1 MPVAASPSP
10 ESMVRSARWTNAERS
25 QLVSLHGWDTVV
37 PIALRPQSPASEA
50 NWVSIALTGCTTF
63 QAMEGAVADPA
74 WLKPTEAR
82 PLVRALF
89 DVRSDVRIAAFGA
102 VSRLPLAPSD
112 WARVGIYASWAL
124 GMSPSL
130 AERLAVIDASP
141 YIPLQSLRDLV
152 AGVAQEGRGA
162 AGSRALDATS
172 KFLDPSRLIDPSRL
186 LAAAQGGNEAAQRRA
201 VAALSWSV
209 DELCLLVQAVPKDS
223 DVRFWLAVGLASH
236 GVDEELKAVFEEV
249 QQGQDYLF
257 ARQYSRVLT
266 ADLLASDDSYAEG
279 EYHTLRNALG
289 GLKLPAP
296 TRAWLSAIAA
306 SREPGE
312 AANLA
317 AALLES
323 IVASPLDPPL
333 AQRHGDRFVTPPPS
347 ARRRARHEVPRL
359 LVETPWGGWD
369 IVRDDPDDWY
379 SHSRTLSQRV
389 MGPTLESGLA
399 PAIITALFRRAARAR
414 FGDPNL
420 GNSIVGWVQVHQAE
434 FHPDLDGLFR
444 EYWRLSVRKFTQFST
459 PLDADDMTVNFLS
472 WDDESFDRNLCW
484 QIAWTVSR
492 GGLRGLAAGLA
503 VHFRSPRPTE
513 RRAAALLIADAA
525 DYLAQPNGPMFG
537 GGFGPPR
544 RVVMQGLVN
553 EVDRGGPGGDPAG
566 TGLGRGAC
574 LYPVW
579 YATTR
584 APVDSSNPS
593 RGFTNNRDT
602 AGTVHYG
609 TCMVQVPK
617 THRFGS
623 TGTALYRR
631 VLKLHFSDDHL
642 KIVGRTD
649 VDPAEF
655 FDSLRGQL
663 AQLEQGDRV
672 LLVYLHGYN
681 VSFDEAAMRAAQ
693 IGFDLKVPG
702 ATAFFSWPSCGYARA
717 YMADADRIAASEAQ
731 IAEFLTQ
738 ASRMAGA
745 RAVHII
751 AHSMGNRGLA
761 RAIQRITARASA
773 QGSVRFGQIVLAAP
787 DIEVALFR
795 DLAAIYPS
803 ISDHTTMYVSS
814 RDHALGLS
822 KWLEQSDRA
831 GFTPPVT
838 VVPDIDTI
846 EVTDID
852 LSMLGHAYYA
862 EAAPVLYDMDAL
874 LRHSTPASGRVRLE
888 PVGEPPSRYWR
899 VRA

>member
-1 MPVAASPSP
+1 
-10 ESMVRSARWTNAERS
+10 
-25 QLVSLHGWDTVV
+25 
-37 PIALRPQSPASEA
+37 
-50 NWVSIALTGCTTF
+50 
-63 QAMEGAVADPA
+63 
-74 WLKPTEAR
+74 
-82 PLVRALF
+82 
-89 DVRSDVRIAAFGA
+89 
-102 VSRLPLAPSD
+102 
-112 WARVGIYASWAL
+112 
-124 GMSPSL
+124 MSPSV

-152 AGVAQEGRGA
+152 AGIAQEGRGEA
-162 AGSRALDATS
+162 RSHALDAAS
-172 KFLDPSRLIDPSRL
+172 KFLDPSTF
-186 LAAAQGGNEAAQRRA
+186 LAAVREGDVDAERLA

-209 DELCLLVQAVPKDS
+209 GELRLLVQTVPKDS
-223 DVRFWLAVGLASH
+223 EARFWLAVGLASH
-236 GVDEELKAVFEEV
+236 GVDEELRAVFEEL
-249 QQGQDYLF
+249 QQGRDYLY
-257 ARQYSRVLT
+257 ARRYSVTL
-266 ADLLASDDSYAEG
+266 AALLAYEDSYAEDP
-279 EYHTLRNALG
+279 YHILRNALG
-289 GLKLPAP
+289 GLKLSAS
-296 TRAWLSAIAA
+296 TRTWLSAIAI
-306 SREPGE
+306 SHEPDE
-312 AANLA
+312 AASLA
-317 AALLES
+317 TALLEG
-323 IVASPLDPPL
+323 IDASPLEPPL
-333 AQRHGDRFVTPPPS
+333 ARGHGDRFVTPPPS

-359 LVETPWGGWD
+359 YVENSWR
-369 IVRDDPDDWY
+369 IVQDDPDDW
-379 SHSRTLSQRV
+379 SSRTLSERV
-389 MGPTLESGLA
+389 MGPALESNLA
-399 PAIITALFRRAARAR
+399 PAIITALFRRSARG
-414 FGDPNL
+414 GDLML
-420 GNSIVGWVQVHQAE
+420 GNAIVGWVQAHQAE

-444 EYWRLSVRKFTQFST
+444 EYWWLSVREFTRFPT
-459 PLDADDMTVNFLS
+459 LPDDMTVNFLS
-472 WDDESFDRNLCW
+472 EDTSFYRSPCW

-492 GGLRGLAAGLA
+492 GGLRQLAKGLDA
-503 VHFRSPRPTE
+503 HFRSPRPTE

-525 DYLAQPNGPMFG
+525 DYLAQPNGPRFG

-544 RVVMQGLVN
+544 RVVTQGLVN
-553 EVDRGGPGGDPAG
+553 EVDRGGPDGPAG
-566 TGLGRGAC
+566 TDLGRGAC
-574 LYPVW
+574 LYTVW

-584 APVDSSNPS
+584 APVDPGNPS

-617 THRFGS
+617 AHRFGS

-631 VLKLHFSDDHL
+631 VLRLHFSDDHL
-642 KIVGRTD
+642 KIVGRTEI
-649 VDPAEF
+649 DPAEF

-663 AQLEQGDRV
+663 AQLEQADRV

-717 YMADADRIAASEAQ
+717 YMADADRIAASETQ

-761 RAIQRITARASA
+761 RAIQRITAQASA
-773 QGSVRFGQIVLAAP
+773 RGGVRFGQIVLAAP
-787 DIEVALFR
+787 DIEATLFR

-814 RDHALGLS
+814 RDRALGLS
-822 KWLEQSDRA
+822 RWLQQSDRA

-862 EAAPVLYDMDAL
+862 EAAPVLYDMDAP
-874 LRHSTPASGRVRLE
+874 LRHNTPASGRVRLE
-888 PVGEPPSRYWR
+888 SVGEPPARYWR